1 MIRRPTPREV
11 AYRWHSEALK
21 GALGDDVDYFGD
33 EPQCGWFK
41 RRLVKGGPFV
51 PARIWLDQ
59 CIDPETGELVADE
72 VMLCEVDGQ
81 WADAE
86 AQWPWLCANPISE
99 AEYDYM
105 TARRAYAAVWSP
117 DDPAAT
123 PHKAVDWLRVPVP
136 KF

>member
-1 MIRRPTPREV
+1 MNRRPTPLEV
-11 AYRWHSEALK
+11 AYHWHTEAMR
-21 GALGDDVDYFGD
+21 GNEIDYFGD
-33 EPQCGWFK
+33 DPQPGWYK
-41 RRLVKGGPFV
+41 RRLVKDGPFV

-59 CIDPETGELVADE
+59 CIDPATGELVADE
-72 VMLCEVDGQ
+72 ALLCEIDGQ

-86 AQWPWLCANPISE
+86 AQWQWLCANPISE
-99 AEYDYM
+99 AEYNYM

-117 DDPAAT
+117 DDPAVN